1 MRPNP
6 VAPWE
11 LRIGIL
17 RVYYEIEAA
26 ETVVRILA
34 VGVKER
40 EQCESV
46 GRLSSYEKRGDG

>member
-26 ETVVRILA
+26 ETVVHILA

-46 GRLSSYEKRGDG
+46 GRLSSYEKRRNG

>member
-26 ETVVRILA
+26 ETVVHTLA

-40 EQCESV
+40 DAVRIGGEV
-46 GRLSSYEKRGDG
+46 IKL